1 MILILID
8 TVSHEEF
15 EDGEGMKYS
24 MKITRHK
31 DPLPA
36 EEQAKNLIDS
46 IFNDDNEGADEV
58 PPQLTEP
65 EQYRK
70 FGTETR
76 HFKSLK
82 IDVPKLEP
90 AFRGLAVTGVID
102 NKANADGGRSGC
114 KQLPYLS

>member
-1 MILILID
+1 M
-8 TVSHEEF
+8 SHEEF

-46 IFNDDNEGADEV
+46 IFNDDHDDADEGS
-58 PPQLTEP
+58 QRLAESA
-65 EQYRK
+65 QYRK

-76 HFKSLK
+76 QFKSLK

-90 AFRGLAVTGVID
+90 AFRGLAATGVVDSKVFVD
-102 NKANADGGRSGC
+102 NGRSGC
-114 KQLPYLS
+114 KQHLV